1 MNPKNRFN
9 YGHALRQR
17 DIQDKVVAAVLPE
30 KVESSLSPK
39 SSFLSIVYA
48 INETTGLPT
57 GDLSYMVSDKVNPEI
72 KQWVLDNILIDTSSA
87 AAPAPPRGLSDDDI
101 AALARDPKES
111 PRDYMNRV
119 NMYAQTNQQLY
130 ERLATS
136 ARQGNGKQVQSVSPG
151 TEAPAVASE

>member
-17 DIQDKVVAAVLPE
+17 DIQDKVVSAVLSE
-30 KVESSLSPK
+30 KVETSTNPK

-48 INETTGLPT
+48 VNETTGLPT

-72 KQWVLDNILIDTSSA
+72 KQWVLENILIDTSSA
-87 AAPAPPRGLSDDDI
+87 ATPAPPRGLSDDDI

-111 PRDYMNRV
+111 PQDYMNRV
-119 NMYAQTNQQLY
+119 NMYAQTNKQLY
-130 ERLATS
+130 ERLAAS
-136 ARQGNGKQVQSVSPG
+136 VRQGDGSQVQFVSPG
-151 TEAPAVASE
+151 AEAPAVASE